1 MNPLTT
7 ESTGWRSEVLFGM
20 ALALRIVATFMPE
33 YAEGLT
39 QASDMCLTAGGVT
52 LARRVAES

>member
-7 ESTGWRSEVLFGM
+7 ESTGWRSEVLFGI

-33 YAEGLT
+33 FAEGLIA
-39 QASDMCLTAGGVT
+39 ASDMSLTAGGIT
-52 LARRVAES
+52 LARRVAE